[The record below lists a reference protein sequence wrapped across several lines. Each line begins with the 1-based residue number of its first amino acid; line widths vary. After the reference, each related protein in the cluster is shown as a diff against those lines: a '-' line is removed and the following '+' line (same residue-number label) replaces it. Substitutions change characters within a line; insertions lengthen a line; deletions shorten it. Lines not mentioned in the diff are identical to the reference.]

1 MESQVAAPTEET
13 HYTPTHVAYESNYIT
28 QPYVLYVHT
37 HCQINCSKWDHAE
50 QCGCVWWRRCRGA
63 QAAKTNMSASSTS
76 LWKSSFC
83 G

>member
-37 HCQINCSKWDHAE
+37 LSNQL
-50 QCGCVWWRRCRGA
+50 Q
-63 QAAKTNMSASSTS
+63 
-76 LWKSSFC
+76 
-83 G
+83 